1 MRIVSSLSNYI
12 IMCLYEEAVMLV
24 VTGGDVKGY
33 YDILAKSQNG
43 QKKQNAKKQLSDGVT
58 SMDQLN

>member
-1 MRIVSSLSNYI
+1 
-12 IMCLYEEAVMLV
+12 MLV

-43 QKKQNAKKQLSDGVT
+43 QKKQNAKKQLK
-58 SMDQLN
+58 

>member
-1 MRIVSSLSNYI
+1 
-12 IMCLYEEAVMLV
+12 MCLYEEAVMLV

-58 SMDQLN
+58 SMDQLK